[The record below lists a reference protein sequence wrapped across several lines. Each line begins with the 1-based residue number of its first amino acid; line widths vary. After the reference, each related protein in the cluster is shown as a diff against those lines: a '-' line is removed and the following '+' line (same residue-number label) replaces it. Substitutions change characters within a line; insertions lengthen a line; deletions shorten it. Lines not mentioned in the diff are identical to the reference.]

1 MRNFPK
7 TISNKN
13 DVTNLLAEYPEE
25 TKSYLQGLID
35 SDQVWLMTNKM
46 DNADE
51 GIADDTHKVEVTYEK
66 DEAGNDTDVVAE
78 KYQYE
83 FMSDPNGEIFR
94 LGYSSV
100 AEVEALV

>member
-1 MRNFPK
+1 M
-7 TISNKN
+7 TIKYS
-13 DVTNLLAEYPEE
+13 
-25 TKSYLQGLID
+25 D
-35 SDQVWLMTNKM
+35 SGFLD
-46 DNADE
+46 
-51 GIADDTHKVEVTYEK
+51 G
-66 DEAGNDTDVVAE
+66 AGNDTDVVAE